1 MGDGIERTNEPGN
14 FEVTLEDNQEVG
26 VVNARGELDLRNAQ
40 ELQATI
46 DEAITQREEA
56 GGVVADLTLVEFIES
71 VTLGVLVEQ
80 RDDLRN
86 IGKELVLVIQ
96 GGKDPREHPVGRL
109 LHLTGQAGEF
119 SIYDDLALAVQSI
132 SPGD

>member
-1 MGDGIERTNEPGN
+1 MGDEIERTNESN
-14 FEVTLEDNQEVG
+14 FEVTLEEYQEVG
-26 VVNARGELDLRNAQ
+26 VVSARGELDLGNAQ
-40 ELQATI
+40 ELRLKI
-46 DEAITQREEA
+46 DEAITQREKA
-56 GGVVADLTLVEFIES
+56 GGVVADLTRVEFVES

-80 RDDLRN
+80 RDDLRK

-96 GGKDPREHPVGRL
+96 GDKSPEEHPVGRL

-132 SPGD
+132 SPSD